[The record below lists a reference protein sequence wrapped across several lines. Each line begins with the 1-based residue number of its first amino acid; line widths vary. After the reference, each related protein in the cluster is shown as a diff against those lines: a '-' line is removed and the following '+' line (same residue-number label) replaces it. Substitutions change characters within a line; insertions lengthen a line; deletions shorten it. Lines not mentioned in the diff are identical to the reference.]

1 MPHVAVSMAEKLS
14 KEQILDF
21 KATLGQ
27 LIAILPT
34 KSESVL
40 MVDIADDRNLFF
52 AGEELAHGALVDVRL
67 YGESPFEAKQQF
79 TKELTAYLEKTY
91 SVPPQFV
98 YVNFV
103 ELPQWGVRGGL
114 I

>member
-1 MPHVAVSMAEKLS
+1 MPHVAVSMAEKLT
-14 KEQILDF
+14 KEQTTDL
-21 KATLGQ
+21 KKTLGQ

-40 MVDIADDRNLFF
+40 MVDIADDRSLFF
-52 AGEELAHGALVDVRL
+52 AGEELAHGAFVDVRL
-67 YGESPFEAKQQF
+67 YGESPFDAKQQF
-79 TKELTAYLEKTY
+79 TKELTAYLEETF
-91 SVPPQFV
+91 SVPPQYV

-103 ELPQWGVRGGL
+103 ELNQWGVRGDL